1 MKKLY
6 ITIPLA
12 LVVLLLAP
20 MTVLAQSEQPAM
32 GKPPIAQPL
41 VREGDLAIK
50 LVDALKL
57 GTITNETE
65 AESKLG
71 DAGIAPRNG
80 WIADYPVT
88 PDIIGELRQSI
99 SDAAG
104 SDRLSIGKDEALTA
118 FQDVATRLTLG
129 VKAGAPP
136 AQASQQSPSYDSSG
150 NNTMVNNYYADQGP
164 PIVTYYSPP
173 PAYFYLYAWVPY
185 PFWWWNVWCPGYY
198 ILGDFHRVMHVHN
211 SVVVVSNHFVDR
223 RTNRMFRIDPVRRF
237 NGRTY
242 GGIGVPRASKRF
254 MITGTR
260 GDNRAFRGSHE
271 RESSGSDR
279 TYSPSSGGNRESGS
293 SGGGR
298 DNGGWRGGGGGR
310 SERR

>member
-1 MKKLY
+1 MRSRSVFTVFLL
-6 ITIPLA
+6 ILG
-12 LVVLLLAP
+12 VLLLIPVEAI
-20 MTVLAQSEQPAM
+20 AQSEQPAT

-41 VREGDLAIK
+41 VREGDFAVK

-57 GTITNETE
+57 GTITSETE

-104 SDRLSIGKDEALTA
+104 SDRLTMGKDEALLA
-118 FQDVATRLTLG
+118 FQDVATGLTLG
-129 VKAGAPP
+129 IKAGAPP
-136 AQASQQSPSYDSSG
+136 AQVSQKSPSYDSSG
-150 NNTMVNNYYADQGP
+150 SNTVVNNYYGDQGP

-173 PAYFYLYAWVPY
+173 PAYFYLYTWVPY
-185 PFWWWNVWCPGYY
+185 PFWWWNVWCPGYF
-198 ILGDFHRVMHVHN
+198 ILSDFHKVIHVHHG
-211 SVVVVSNHFVDR
+211 VVIISNHFVDYR
-223 RTNRMFRIDPVRRF
+223 ANRVFRIDPVRRF

-254 MITGTR
+254 IITGTR
-260 GDNRAFRGSHE
+260 GGGNGAVFRGSHE
-271 RESSGSDR
+271 RELSEGNR
-279 TYSPSSGGNRESGS
+279 TVTPSSGGGKDGGSWRGSG
-293 SGGGR
+293 
-298 DNGGWRGGGGGR
+298 GGGGGR
-310 SERR
+310 SERK